1 MARRLAALAPPPF
14 ITHGIAGPAETE
26 SGVTVIRCKCHL
38 AFVSDRVEVAT
49 ARLDQH
55 VAHMRAMLP

>member
-1 MARRLAALAPPPF
+1 
-14 ITHGIAGPAETE
+14 
-26 SGVTVIRCKCHL
+26 VTVIRCKCHL